1 MAVSVFDLFT
11 IGIGPSSSHTVGPM
25 RAARQFV
32 LALHTAGCLARVTRV
47 RVHLYG
53 SLAATG
59 RGHGSHKALMLGL
72 EGETAEATDIDRLP
86 ARIAA
91 ITAAR
96 RLTLLGQHAIPID
109 PAADLIFEHR
119 ERLPGHPNGMRF
131 IALADDSVLED
142 RIYYSVGGG
151 FIASADDAGRPLL
164 IERDTPLPL
173 PFTSAETLLA
183 LCERHGLAISD
194 VMLRNERAW
203 RPEADVRAGLLAIW
217 EAMRQC
223 VTRGCEREGQLPGLQ
238 VERRAATLHRQLT
251 SQPDASLRDPLTIM
265 DWVNLY
271 ALAVN
276 EENATGGRGRDRAHQ
291 WGGWHRPGGAALL
304 CPLLRRCG

>member
-1 MAVSVFDLFT
+1 MPRPCHP
-11 IGIGPSSSHTVGPM
+11 GPGSICTD
-25 RAARQFV
+25 
-32 LALHTAGCLARVTRV
+32 
-47 RVHLYG
+47 

-96 RLTLLGQHAIPID
+96 RLTLLGQHAIPFD

-151 FIASADDAGRPLL
+151 FVASADDAGRPLL

-203 RPEADVRAGLLAIW
+203 RPEAGRARRLVGDLGGDAAVRHARLRAGG
-217 EAMRQC
+217 
-223 VTRGCEREGQLPGLQ
+223 T
-238 VERRAATLHRQLT
+238 AAR
-251 SQPDASLRDPLTIM
+251 
-265 DWVNLY
+265 
-271 ALAVN
+271 
-276 EENATGGRGRDRAHQ
+276 ATGGAARGDT
-291 WGGWHRPGGAALL
+291 PPAADESAGRVP
-304 CPLLRRCG
+304 CAIR